1 MTNLTGGERSHR
13 GIEARQKKSLNH
25 INPVIA
31 LPEYKTLNRERKSK
45 PHQQESSCLIQT
57 ERTLKLYDQIKQ
69 YATVHAPKRTP
80 RAVEI

>member
-1 MTNLTGGERSHR
+1 MGGDTQRS
-13 GIEARQKKSLNH
+13 EARQKKKSLNH

-45 PHQQESSCLIQT
+45 PQESSCLIQT

-69 YATVHAPKRTP
+69 YATAHIPKRTP
-80 RAVEI
+80 RAVER